1 MTINAAPI
9 PCRRC
14 AFSRKLFRQAQ
25 EGHACPTFQM
35 RKLRLFIPSQSRG
48 GNPFYCLGRCS
59 EVERKIIVHSGHVGG
74 VGGGAGVCPDLL
86 AFSSELSGCLN
97 LVDPAKPREGTL
109 PQGGALLDQPPP
121 LAKEAQSLP
130 LPDNPVAQFMGKSQA
145 WQLRVGIQLELL
157 FPGLS

>member
-1 MTINAAPI
+1 MVIEAAPV
-9 PCRRC
+9 PCRHC
-14 AFSRKLFRQAQ
+14 AFPHKLFRKAQ
-25 EGHACPTFQM
+25 GGHVCPIFQM
-35 RKLRLFIPSQSRG
+35 RKLRLFIPSQSRE
-48 GNPFYCLGRCS
+48 GNPFYCLGRCR

-74 VGGGAGVCPDLL
+74 VRGDTGVCPDLL

-97 LVDPAKPREGTL
+97 LVDPAKPREATL

>member
-1 MTINAAPI
+1 MIEAAPI
-9 PCRRC
+9 PCRHC
-14 AFSRKLFRQAQ
+14 ACSHEHFRQAQ
-25 EGHACPTFQM
+25 EGHFCPISQI
-35 RKLRLFIPSQSRG
+35 RKLRRFIPSQSRG
-48 GNPFYCLGRCS
+48 GNPFSCLGRCR

-74 VGGGAGVCPDLL
+74 VGGGAGVCSDLL

-130 LPDNPVAQFMGKSQA
+130 LPDNPVAQLMAKSQA

-157 FPGLS
+157 FPGPS